1 MKKVRK
7 VYKSEAKNTKD
18 TNKTSVKKKRPKKK
32 LLIGILSVFLVIV
45 CMVGFVITNHETVLS
60 WFGMSKELTTAL
72 GDKNQKY
79 SMLSLKENLYENFDS
94 DILISDVN
102 TVNILVF
109 GLDENEERHSEYVTF
124 RPDTIMLLSV
134 NFKSG
139 EINLVSIPRDTL
151 VYLPTRGGKDK
162 INTCFYYGS
171 LEEYDTSEE
180 MFQNGVDTLKSA
192 VSYLFGGININYYVG
207 VNMDTAVDVIDAMG
221 GVTFNLE
228 YDVYYDSTTLF
239 YEAGERVWNG
249 DDFITLA
256 RLRGYAEGDIERTRM
271 QQKLL
276 KALFAEIKNI
286 KFTELTSVIKLAY
299 SSLNTDIDMKTA
311 VSFVLAALDIDLS
324 NMQTATFPGNFGN
337 WYGVSYWII
346 DQNERVPFIQERYG
360 FRPSYLEQD
369 ERYKV
374 EETEEKATSPTDP
387 SEEGTD
393 SSGGETG
400 ESPST
405 EPTPTPTPTPTP
417 EAPSSTPETPSGDET
432 SGE

>member
-1 MKKVRK
+1 MRKVKKVH
-7 VYKSEAKNTKD
+7 KSETKN

-32 LLIGILSVFLVIV
+32 LIIGILSALLVIV
-45 CMVGFVITNHETVLS
+45 CIVGLIITNHETVLS
-60 WFGMSKELTTAL
+60 WFGMSKDITTTL

-79 SMLSLKENLYENFDS
+79 SMLSIKENLYENFDS

-171 LEEYDTSEE
+171 LEAYDTSEE
-180 MFQNGVDTLKSA
+180 MFRNGVNTLKSA

-239 YEAGERVWNG
+239 YEAGERVWSG
-249 DDFITLA
+249 EDFITLA

-346 DQNERVPFIQERYG
+346 DQNARVPFIQERYG

-369 ERYKV
+369 ERYKAEEV
-374 EETEEKATSPTDP
+374 EEEQTSPTDP
-387 SEEGTD
+387 SEEES
-393 SSGGETG
+393 SSGGGDESS
-400 ESPST
+400 SPSP
-405 EPTPTPTPTPTP
+405 EPTPTPNP
-417 EAPSSTPETPSGDET
+417 EAPSPAPETPSSDET
-432 SGE
+432 AGE